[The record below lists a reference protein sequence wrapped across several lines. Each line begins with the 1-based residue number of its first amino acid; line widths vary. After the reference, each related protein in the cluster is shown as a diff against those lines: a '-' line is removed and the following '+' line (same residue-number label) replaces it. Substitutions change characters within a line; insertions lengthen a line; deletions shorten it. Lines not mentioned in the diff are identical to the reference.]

1 MPDQPFVDN
10 DYLLQKFPG
19 KGGWTYAEIPEVLQD
34 KSTPF
39 GWVKVRGT
47 IDGYELK
54 GYKLAPMG
62 NSRLFLPVKAEIRKK
77 IGKQEGDSVRIILY
91 RDMLPLDVPEEIIEC
106 FSLEPPQAYEN
117 FMKFSESEQKYYLK
131 WVYDA
136 KTDETKASRILT
148 MMDKLAAGKK
158 FYDTD

>member
-1 MPDQPFVDN
+1 MPDEPLIDN

-62 NSRLFLPVKAEIRKK
+62 NGRLFLPVKAEIRKR
-77 IGKQEGDSVRIILY
+77 IGKREGDSVRIILY

-106 FSLEPPQAYEN
+106 FSLEPPAAYEN
-117 FMKFSESEQKYYLK
+117 FKKLSESEQKNYLK

-158 FYDTD
+158 FYDND